1 MVEASRHTSERY
13 LAEEDAKEKVKGGGT
28 EFQVGSKGTG
38 GGSHGVDRRK
48 IRKMKNEKKCSCIL
62 FDKRICIKIYS

>member
-28 EFQVGSKGTG
+28 EFQVGSKGIG
-38 GGSHGVDRRK
+38 GDSHGVDRRR
-48 IRKMKNEKKCSCIL
+48 IQKMKNEK
-62 FDKRICIKIYS
+62 